1 MYLCCALT
9 DHIYILQHWY
19 QNLCRL
25 VFQFSNPFNI
35 LLTLTMIVTSSP
47 LHTKVNNYP
56 VITCTEAK
64 RGKAKS
70 SWLRIQLIITLRG
83 YNSSLWLWG
92 WGRGWLVVARLL
104 VPGHPL
110 AGACWL
116 LSVVAAPTMRFTD

>member
-19 QNLCRL
+19 QNLCWL

-35 LLTLTMIVTSSP
+35 LLT
-47 LHTKVNNYP
+47 VNHDRDKLPTAYKSQQLP
-56 VITCTEAK
+56 RDHMQCGCGEPEAK
-64 RGKAKS
+64 RGKAQS

-110 AGACWL
+110 AGAC
-116 LSVVAAPTMRFTD
+116 